1 MYFLPIDTMETNRQN
16 YYRFIF
22 GEKQVIVVDRKKIR
36 NFGVKM
42 TSFFGLINH
51 RCIVTIKQVLDP
63 LLEKCFPRKRGRLI
77 SREPREEIILRGIKD
92 QGPPLSSAENG
103 E

>member
-22 GEKQVIVVDRKKIR
+22 GENQVVVVDKKNQKPR
-36 NFGVKM
+36 GKNDFLFRPHK
-42 TSFFGLINH
+42 SSLLCH
-51 RCIVTIKQVLDP
+51 YKQVLDP
-63 LLEKCFPRKRGRLI
+63 LLEKCFPRTRARLI
-77 SREPREEIILRGIKD
+77 SREEIILRGIKD